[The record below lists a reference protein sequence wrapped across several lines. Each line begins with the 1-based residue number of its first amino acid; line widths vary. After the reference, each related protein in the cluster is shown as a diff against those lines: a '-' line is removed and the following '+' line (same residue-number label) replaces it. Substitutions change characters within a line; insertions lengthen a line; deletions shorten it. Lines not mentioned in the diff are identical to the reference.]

1 MNLNLTDALV
11 GCYVYSSKESGAQ
24 LCDAYADGGQ
34 GGWRQEAASFG
45 PRAAAAAAAL
55 LMTMMATVMTRRHGV
70 IVRPLS
76 LSFRTASWFISV

>member
-11 GCYVYSSKESGAQ
+11 GCYVYSSKESGAL

-45 PRAAAAAAAL
+45 PRAAAAAQL

-70 IVRPLS
+70 IVRPLT
-76 LSFRTASWFISV
+76 LSFRTASWFMSV

>member
-45 PRAAAAAAAL
+45 PRAAAAAAAAQL
-55 LMTMMATVMTRRHGV
+55 LMTMMATAMTSSSRCHCKA
-70 IVRPLS
+70 PLFE
-76 LSFRTASWFISV
+76 L

>member
-45 PRAAAAAAAL
+45 PRAAAAAAQL
-55 LMTMMATVMTRRHGV
+55 LMTMMATVMTRHGV

-76 LSFRTASWFISV
+76 LSFRTASWFMSV